1 MEFDFTYYKTSTK
14 DQLFNLP
21 APTGSSYARYYVNAG
36 EIQNLSLIH
45 IFQQVKV
52 AKEGLLKEREEEK
65 VKLEAQEK
73 EQKLL
78 VANLKRCV

>member
-1 MEFDFTYYKTSTK
+1 MK
-14 DQLFNLP
+14 
-21 APTGSSYARYYVNAG
+21 A
-36 EIQNLSLIH
+36 
-45 IFQQVKV
+45 

-78 VANLKRCV
+78 VANLKKKQRGLQNETE

>member
-1 MEFDFTYYKTSTK
+1 MALLITCLQGEEVLKKQEQVNRKKTE
-14 DQLFNLP
+14 L
-21 APTGSSYARYYVNAG
+21 
-36 EIQNLSLIH
+36 
-45 IFQQVKV
+45 QQVKV

-78 VANLKRCV
+78 VANLKRNSGDCRTN